1 MKLTKNIKLLSNPQ
15 ANYKANKNIKLNNET
30 YFLSFAHSDLSG
42 YNVCPMANKLK
53 ANENNPKKSNCSQ
66 VCVGYNGNA
75 NRFKS
80 IMESRIKKTKMFFE
94 DRQNFMNALVKEIY
108 MAIEKSNKKGFEA
121 SFRLNAYSDINW
133 EKIKVKKF
141 GNCSIFELFPNVQF
155 YDYTKLENR
164 TTPSN
169 YSLTYSH
176 FGKWNAT
183 KKAIEKGLNVAMVF
197 NKQNKLPKKYNGL
210 NVVNGDE
217 NDLRTPKNDGKGVI
231 VGLLA
236 KMSKQAIENEL
247 KKDQSFIVNA

>member
-1 MKLTKNIKLLSNPQ
+1 MKLTSNIKLLSNPQ
-15 ANYKANKNIKLNNET
+15 ANFKANKNIKLNNET

-42 YNVCPMANKLK
+42 YNVCPMANKLIAK
-53 ANENNPKKSNCSQ
+53 ENNSKKSNCSQ

-80 IMESRIKKTKMFFE
+80 IMESRIKKTKYFFE
-94 DRQNFMNALVKEIY
+94 DRQNFMNQLVKEIY
-108 MAIEKSNKKGFEA
+108 LAIEKSNKKGFQA

-133 EKIKVKKF
+133 EKIKVEKF
-141 GNCSIFELFPNVQF
+141 GNCSIFELFPDVQF

-183 KKAIEKGLNVAMVF
+183 KKAIKNGLNVAMVF
-197 NKQNKLPKKYNGL
+197 NKQNKLPNKFEGL
-210 NVVNGDE
+210 KVVNGDE
-217 NDLRTPKNDGKGVI
+217 NDLRTPENDGKGVI

>member
-1 MKLTKNIKLLSNPQ
+1 MKLTNNIKLLSDPQ

-53 ANENNPKKSNCSQ
+53 ANENNPKKSNCSK

-80 IMESRIKKTKMFFE
+80 IMKSRINKTKMFFE

-108 MAIEKSNKKGFEA
+108 MAIDRSNKKGFKA
-121 SFRLNAYSDINW
+121 SFRLNSYSDINW
-133 EKIKVKKF
+133 EKIKVEKF
-141 GNCSIFELFPNVQF
+141 GNSSIFELFPNVQF

-164 TTPSN
+164 NTPSN

-176 FGKWNAT
+176 YGKWNAT
-183 KKAIEKGLNVAMVF
+183 KKAIKKLQNVAMVF
-197 NKQNKLPKKYNGL
+197 NKQNKLPKKYKGL
-210 NVVNGDE
+210 SVVNGDE
-217 NDLRTPKNDGKGVI
+217 NDLRTPENDGKGVI

>member
-1 MKLTKNIKLLSNPQ
+1 MKLTKNIKLLSDPQ

-30 YFLSFAHSDLSG
+30 YFLSFAHSDISG

-53 ANENNPKKSNCSQ
+53 ANENNPNKSNCSK

-80 IMESRIKKTKMFFE
+80 IMESRINKTKMFFE
-94 DRQNFMNALVKEIY
+94 DRENFMNALVKEIY
-108 MAIEKSNKKGFEA
+108 LAIEKSNKKGFKA

-141 GNCSIFELFPNVQF
+141 GNSSIFELFPNVQF

-164 TTPSN
+164 NTPSN

-176 FGKWNAT
+176 YGKWNAT
-183 KKAIEKGLNVAMVF
+183 KKAIKKGQNVAMVF
-197 NKQNKLPKKYNGL
+197 NKQDKLPNKYKGL
-210 NVVNGDE
+210 SVVNGDE
-217 NDLRTPKNDGKGVI
+217 NDLRTPKNDGSGVI

-247 KKDQSFIVNA
+247 KKDRSFIVNA

>member
-1 MKLTKNIKLLSNPQ
+1 MKLLSDPK

-42 YNVCPMANKLK
+42 YNVCPIANRLK

-80 IMESRIKKTKMFFE
+80 IMESRIKKTKYFFE
-94 DRQNFMNALVKEIY
+94 DRQNFMNQLVKEIY
-108 MAIEKSNKKGFEA
+108 LAIEKSNKKGFQA
-121 SFRLNAYSDINW
+121 SFRLNAYSDIKW
-133 EKIKVKKF
+133 EKIKILKF
-141 GNCSIFELFPNVQF
+141 GSSSIFELFPGVEF

-164 TTPSN
+164 ITPLN
-169 YSLTYSH
+169 YNLTYSH
-176 FGKWNAT
+176 FGKWEAT
-183 KKAIEKGLNVAMVF
+183 EKAIEKGLNVAMVF

-210 NVVNGDE
+210 SVVNGDE
-217 NDLRTPKNDGKGVI
+217 NDLRTPQNDGKGVI

-236 KMSKQAIENEL
+236 KMSKKAIKDEL

>member
-30 YFLSFAHSDLSG
+30 YFLSFAHSDISG

-53 ANENNPKKSNCSQ
+53 ANENNPNKSNCSK

-80 IMESRIKKTKMFFE
+80 IMKSRIKKTKMFFE
-94 DRQNFMNALVKEIY
+94 DRQNFMNALIKEIY
-108 MAIEKSNKKGFEA
+108 LAIEKSNKKGFQA

-133 EKIKVKKF
+133 EKIKVEKF
-141 GNCSIFELFPNVQF
+141 GNSSIFELFPGIQF
-155 YDYTKLENR
+155 YDYTKLESR
-164 TTPSN
+164 ITPSN

-176 FGKWNAT
+176 FGKWEAT
-183 KKAIEKGLNVAMVF
+183 KKAIKKGLNVAMVF

-210 NVVNGDE
+210 RVVNGDE
-217 NDLRTPKNDGKGVI
+217 NDLRTPQNDGKGVI

-236 KMSKQAIENEL
+236 KMSKQAIKNEL
-247 KKDQSFIVNA
+247 KKEQSFIVNA